1 MAEQGIVRTYLAIV
15 AVTTF
20 AQALIWGVNT
30 LFLLDAGL
38 DIFGVMVANAAFAAG
53 QVVFEVPTGVVADTV
68 GRRVSY
74 LLCVGILAVSTLLYV
89 WFGAVRAGLLPF
101 ILASVLLGLGYTF
114 FTGAVEA
121 WMIDALNSVGYA
133 GPTDVIFA
141 RGAIAQGA
149 AMLIGTVGG
158 GFLAQIDLAIPYLVR
173 AGLMVPAALIGFLFM
188 REMGFTPR
196 PLSVSRLGEETRTI
210 ARAGVQFGWRDP
222 VVRPLMI
229 SGSVLG
235 TFFMYGF
242 YSWQAYFLD
251 LLGRE
256 LVWVNGIVAALVALA
271 AIAGNSLVGRLR
283 KTRLQRATI
292 IFAMVAV
299 QAVVIVMAALLQIFW
314 IAVPL
319 YLVST
324 LAFGVMSPIRQA
336 WLNARIPSAQRATV
350 ISLDALFLDAGGAG
364 GQVGLGYLS
373 RAVSIPMAWIVG
385 GTIQLIALPF
395 IWRAGRTEV
404 SHPPA
409 FAEGPEAEAATGA
422 VSTAG
427 SSTGGEPG
435 APAEAA
441 RGGPQGTSATPSAT
455 PDMSR
460 PLCGERVC

>member
-1 MAEQGIVRTYLAIV
+1 MPERGIIRTYLAIT
-15 AVTTF
+15 AVTTL

-74 LLCVGILAVSTLLYV
+74 LLCVGILLVSTLLYV
-89 WFGAVRAGLLPF
+89 WFGAIQAGLPAF

-121 WMIDALNSVGYA
+121 WMVDALNSVGYT
-133 GPTDVIFA
+133 GKVDVVFA
-141 RGAIAQGA
+141 RGAMAQGA

-158 GFLAQIDLAIPYLVR
+158 GFLGQIDLAIPYLAR
-173 AGLMVPAALIGFLFM
+173 AVMMVPAALLGILYM
-188 REMGFTPR
+188 RDRGFTPR
-196 PLSVSRLGEETRTI
+196 PLKLSRFGEETRTI
-210 ARAGVQFGWRDP
+210 ASAGITFGWRDP

-229 SGSVLG
+229 AGLVLG

-242 YSWQAYFLD
+242 YSWQAYFLE
-251 LLGRE
+251 LLERD
-256 LVWVNGIVAALVALA
+256 LVWVNGVIAALVALST
-271 AIAGNSLVGRLR
+271 IVGNSIVGRLAR
-283 KTRLQRATI
+283 TQLQRSTI

-299 QAVVIVMAALLQIFW
+299 QAVVIVGAALLQVFW

-319 YLVST
+319 YLMST
-324 LAFGVMSPIRQA
+324 LAFGVMTPIRQA
-336 WLNARIPSAQRATV
+336 WLNARIPSEQRATI
-350 ISLDALFLDAGGAG
+350 ISLDALFLDAGGAV

-373 RAVSIPMAWIVG
+373 RAMSIPMAWIVG
-385 GTIQLIALPF
+385 GAIHLIALPF
-395 IWRAGRTEV
+395 ILRAGRAEV
-404 SHPPA
+404 AHPAAWEPA
-409 FAEGPEAEAATGA
+409 AA
-422 VSTAG
+422 
-427 SSTGGEPG
+427 
-435 APAEAA
+435 APAEPEAA
-441 RGGPQGTSATPSAT
+441 PAATPTGPGEPLPA